1 MLNYNSPIND
11 QKEYSE
17 IRITEVEPIIKLNLR
32 GKKRDFMTKIGKEL
46 SIIPPSD
53 PNSSSGNEKF
63 NILWL
68 SPDEWMLYSN
78 DKSDLNN
85 TNLLEEKLFN
95 EVSKSKILRQLI
107 FRS

>member
-17 IRITEVEPIIKLNLR
+17 IRISEVEPILKINLR

-46 SIIPPSD
+46 SIILPTD

-63 NILWL
+63 NVLWL
-68 SPDEWMLYSN
+68 SPDA
-78 DKSDLNN
+78 
-85 TNLLEEKLFN
+85 
-95 EVSKSKILRQLI
+95 VSYTHLTLPTKA
-107 FRS
+107 